1 MRWTGMGKLAAREE
15 KTVKLKIH
23 KETSEGRGQ
32 IFVFGIRALAYPHQ
46 SGLKLLFLVA
56 VASLRV

>member
-23 KETSEGRGQ
+23 KQTSEGRGQ

-56 VASLRV
+56 VASLHV